1 MNQNKIY
8 PHPSMIKKPKKE
20 GGWHIR
26 TKDGRTF
33 SDLSMDEAVDI
44 YHDEREVAEKV
55 IQFKTS
61 IK

>member
-1 MNQNKIY
+1 MSQNKIHD
-8 PHPSMIKKPKKE
+8 HPSIIKKPKKE
-20 GGWHIR
+20 GGWHVR